1 MGKLD
6 FQPLFKNFTLNRHF
20 NMMVSERN
28 LTIDLFFINRKT
40 DTDICIYTRPK
51 CTINSDELST
61 TKGTEMNKAIK
72 S

>member
-1 MGKLD
+1 
-6 FQPLFKNFTLNRHF
+6 
-20 NMMVSERN
+20 MMVSERN